1 MESSYC
7 SNTRMDRK
15 QFHVLMFPWLAHG
28 HIFPYVE
35 LSKRLADEGIDISFV
50 STPLN
55 ISKFKPFFA
64 DYQNTPPGNVQLLEL
79 PFPIVEG
86 LPAGIENTRDLP
98 PHLLPLFDKAVDGL
112 EKPFERL
119 LHHICPDCVLFDFV
133 QCWTPKVAAKMGIPT
148 IFFATFGAAFAAYAI
163 SPARLKV
170 EEITADDLTKPPPD
184 FPSSVISWRRFEA
197 QTVIGCYTAG
207 KPDLSYLQRGLT
219 CYDGCCAIAV
229 KTCNEIEGNFIQ
241 YLETVTGKPVFALG
255 PLLPELRKQESD
267 CLKWLDKQ
275 SPSSVVYVSFGSQCL
290 LSKEQI
296 QEVALGLEASQ
307 QPFLWALTFP
317 PSLENGPRDYL
328 PEGFEDRMMNIG
340 FVASEWVPQ
349 MEILS
354 HPSTGGFVTHC
365 GWNSI
370 FEGMSVGLP
379 LIALPMQLD
388 QGLNA
393 RLIVEELKV
402 GVEVGRGE
410 DGSVIR
416 DEICKAVR
424 MAMVEE
430 EGREVR
436 VKAAEMG
443 DLFKTKILPH
453 GNNGT
458 QQAYIHEFI
467 KHLHLLKSLE

>member
-1 MESSYC
+1 MDSSTC
-7 SNTRMDRK
+7 SKNCK

-28 HIFPYVE
+28 HISPYVE
-35 LSKRLADEGIDISFV
+35 LSKRLADEGINISFV

-55 ISKFKPFFA
+55 ISKIRPLFA
-64 DYQNTPPGNVQLLEL
+64 DYQNCPPGRKVQLLEL
-79 PFPIVEG
+79 PLPTVDG
-86 LPAGIENTRDLP
+86 LPAGIENTRDIP
-98 PHLLPLFDKAVDGL
+98 PHLLPLLDKAMDGL

-119 LHHICPDCVLFDFV
+119 LRQICPNCVIFDFV

-148 IFFATFGAAFAAYAI
+148 IFFVTFGTAFATYAI
-163 SPARLKV
+163 SPVRLKS
-170 EEITADDLTKPPPD
+170 EEITAEDLMKPPPD
-184 FPSSVISWRRFEA
+184 FPSSVLSWRYFEA
-197 QTVIGCYTAG
+197 QSAIGCFTAE

-229 KTCNEIEGNFIQ
+229 KTCNEIEGKFIQ
-241 YLETVTGKPVFALG
+241 YLEIVAGKPVFALG
-255 PLLPELRKQESD
+255 PLLPGLNKQESD

-275 SPSSVVYVSFGSQCL
+275 SPSSVVYVSFGSQCF

-296 QEVALGLEASQ
+296 REIALGLEASQ

-317 PSLENGPRDYL
+317 PSLGNGPQGYL
-328 PEGFEDRMMNIG
+328 PEGFEDRIMNRG
-340 FVASEWVPQ
+340 LVANEWVPQ
-349 MEILS
+349 REILS

-370 FEGMSVGLP
+370 LEAMGVGLP

-402 GVEVGRGE
+402 GVEVGRGD
-410 DGSVIR
+410 DGSLIR

-430 EGREVR
+430 EGRAVR

-443 DLFKTKILPH
+443 DLFRTKILQD
-453 GNNGT
+453 GS
-458 QQAYIHEFI
+458 QKAYIEQFI
-467 KHLHLLKSLE
+467 KYLHLLKSLE